1 MKRRRLLTIFGFF
14 GVIIGVVV
22 GRPLINSPQTLATP
36 HLEFAKS
43 KTESVVESN
52 LVPVRTFFGDSK
64 KNTRHFAEVAL
75 GWGSKWRLIADHA
88 PFTSSSLPRPCL
100 FIFTYLVVGTLVVF
114 FR

>member
-64 KNTRHFAEVAL
+64 NNTRHFAEVAL
-75 GWGSKWRLIADHA
+75 G
-88 PFTSSSLPRPCL
+88 
-100 FIFTYLVVGTLVVF
+100 
-114 FR
+114 